1 MCSTV
6 YFKTCIIC
14 TVFSPRIINT
24 SKSKSLDLGDCV
36 LITAL
41 SVSSDA
47 ISCLVKTLSEITLSV
62 SIDML
67 SLVGY
72 PRPTLLSLQPKI
84 NIKESITNVLSI
96 ILFIV
101 FKYYDH
107 FIALFFL
114 ILYLIIECI
123 LNIVKY
129 LPNYHNN
136 PICSV
141 LYTYTFFSH
150 GKELSVLAYENLKDL
165 RFCTKPNQ

>member
-14 TVFSPRIINT
+14 TVFSPRIINI
-24 SKSKSLDLGDCV
+24 SKSKSLDLGDYV

-67 SLVGY
+67 SLVGF

-101 FKYYDH
+101 FKYFDH

-114 ILYLIIECI
+114 YKIRWYYYDIIQAPYSTPILLDQCQMEAME
-123 LNIVKY
+123 
-129 LPNYHNN
+129 YHHHFH
-136 PICSV
+136 
-141 LYTYTFFSH
+141 Y
-150 GKELSVLAYENLKDL
+150 
-165 RFCTKPNQ
+165 